1 MMKFFKF
8 GCLGIVGLIAL
19 GVVIGALSDGNNSTT
34 TISSSSESKS
44 SEEAKAQVYSVGQ
57 EVKIGKFSY
66 IVNNVS
72 ETDKIEADYLEPLTS
87 ASGKFVVVDVTFKNL
102 DKEARTL
109 DTELFK
115 LIDDKGTEYS
125 ASTDADMYLNGDN
138 MFFLEQVNPNAT
150 RTGKVA
156 FEVPKDANSYKLQV
170 SSGLGFTGGEYAEIK
185 LK

>member
-1 MMKFFKF
+1 MKFFKF
-8 GCLGIVGLIAL
+8 GCLGIVGL
-19 GVVIGALSDGNNSTT
+19 VVLCIIVGALSDGDDSTT
-34 TISSSSESKS
+34 TSGTASESKG
-44 SEEAKAQVYSVGQ
+44 SEEVKAQVYAVGQ

-72 ETDKIEADYLEPLTS
+72 ETDTIKADYLEPITS
-87 ASGKFVVVDVTFKNL
+87 DSGKFVVVDVTFKNY

-125 ASTDADMYLNGDN
+125 ANTDADMYLNGDK
-138 MFFLEQVNPNAT
+138 MFFLEQVNPNTT
-150 RTGKVA
+150 RNGKVA
-156 FEVPKDANSYKLQV
+156 FEVPKDIKSYKLQV